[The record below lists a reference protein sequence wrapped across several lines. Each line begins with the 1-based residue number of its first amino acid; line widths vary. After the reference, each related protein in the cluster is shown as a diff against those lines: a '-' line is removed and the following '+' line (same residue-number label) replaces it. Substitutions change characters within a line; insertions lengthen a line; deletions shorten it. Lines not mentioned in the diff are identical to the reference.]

1 MVRQYIEQGFHLTDK
16 GGRPILIERL
26 ENLNLIE
33 LYKITTPENL
43 QNFVIQTYEY
53 LQNKVYPACSA
64 ASGRRIN
71 KMVIDFKNSKLGMLD
86 IKKFLDLTK

>member
-1 MVRQYIEQGFHLTDK
+1 M

-26 ENLNLIE
+26 ENINLTE

-71 KMVIDFKNSKLGMLD
+71 KMVRIIDFKNSKLGMLD
-86 IKKFLDLTK
+86 IKKFLDITK

>member
-1 MVRQYIEQGFHLTDK
+1 VSDPT
-16 GGRPILIERL
+16 IERL
-26 ENLNLIE
+26 ENINLTE

-71 KMVIDFKNSKLGMLD
+71 KMVRIIDFKNSKLGMLD
-86 IKKFLDLTK
+86 IKKFLDITK

>member
-1 MVRQYIEQGFHLTDK
+1 M

-26 ENLNLIE
+26 ENINLTE
-33 LYKITTPENL
+33 LYKITTPENI

-53 LQNKVYPACSA
+53 IQNKVYPACSA

-71 KMVIDFKNSKLGMLD
+71 KMVRIIDFKNSKLC
-86 IKKFLDLTK
+86 IRISKKFLT